1 MIAKII
7 KEQISDSDFKIKMVK
22 FEHQL
27 LDLVSLKDLI
37 NDLAK
42 KIARAGKDNDLLPLK
57 YEIQGVQ

>member
-7 KEQISDSDFKIKMVK
+7 TEQISDSDFKIKMVK

-42 KIARAGKDNDLLPLK
+42 KIARAGKDKDLLPLK